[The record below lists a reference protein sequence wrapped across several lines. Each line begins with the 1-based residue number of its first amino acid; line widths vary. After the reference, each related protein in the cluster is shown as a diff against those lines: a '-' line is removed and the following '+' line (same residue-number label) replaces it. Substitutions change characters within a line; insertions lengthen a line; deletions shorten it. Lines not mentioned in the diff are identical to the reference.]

1 MLDVKTLTIDEIV
14 VIRDA
19 LKKAIIEQSQAPK
32 SDTRDMIM
40 NLDFEIFERAVNHT
54 KPHTN

>member
-19 LKKAIIEQSQAPK
+19 LKKAIIEQSKAPK

-40 NLDFEIFERAVNHT
+40 NLDFEIFERAVNHM